1 MESPNGKDNGL
12 YRSPREELSLASP
25 WINAAG
31 SLGYAPGGSWPVPM
45 PQGAFITNPISLRP
59 RAPAEDRTL
68 IEYPGG
74 YLLHTGVANPG
85 LSDVIKRYA
94 DRWARAALPVWVYLL
109 ADTPENVQQMVQ
121 ALEELDG
128 VAAIVLGIPP
138 RVYGEQAL
146 SLVAAASGERPLV
159 VEAPLTAAGDGWMG
173 RLANLGVSAV
183 CLSAPRGALPD
194 TANRI
199 ISGHLCGP
207 GLFPQVLAALRT
219 ARRSRLP
226 VIAAAG
232 VYSKAQGETL
242 LKAGAW
248 AVALDGVL
256 WRGWEEEN

>member
-1 MESPNGKDNGL
+1 M
-12 YRSPREELSLASP
+12 YFSPREEITLTSP

-31 SLGYAPGGSWPVPM
+31 SLGYAPAGSWSVPM
-45 PQGAFITNPISLRP
+45 PQGAFVTNPISLRP
-59 RAPAEDRTL
+59 RTPAEDRTL
-68 IEYPGG
+68 IEYSGG

-85 LSDVIKRYA
+85 LNEAIKRYA
-94 DRWARAALPVWVYLL
+94 SRWARATLPVWIHLL
-109 ADTPENVQQMVQ
+109 ADSPENVRQMVQ

-138 RVYGEQAL
+138 HIHGEQAL

-159 VEAPLTAAGDGWMG
+159 VEAPLTAAGDGWIG
-173 RLANLGVSAV
+173 RLAGLGVSAV

-194 TANRI
+194 EDGRVTG
-199 ISGHLCGP
+199 GHLTGP
-207 GLFPQVLAALRT
+207 GLFPQVLSALRS

-232 VYSKAQGETL
+232 VYSKAHGEVL
-242 LKAGAW
+242 LKSGAW

-256 WRGWEEEN
+256 WRGWEE